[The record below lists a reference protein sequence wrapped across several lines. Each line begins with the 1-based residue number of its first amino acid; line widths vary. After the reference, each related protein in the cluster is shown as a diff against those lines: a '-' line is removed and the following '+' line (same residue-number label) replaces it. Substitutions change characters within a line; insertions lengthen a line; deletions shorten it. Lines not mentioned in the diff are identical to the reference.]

1 MEIEVE
7 EGEKIKQ
14 SLPGKNV
21 GNFLKDGTF

>member
-1 MEIEVE
+1 MEIEAK

-21 GNFLKDGTF
+21 GNFLEGGTF

>member
-1 MEIEVE
+1 MEMEAK

-21 GNFLKDGTF
+21 GNFLEGGTF